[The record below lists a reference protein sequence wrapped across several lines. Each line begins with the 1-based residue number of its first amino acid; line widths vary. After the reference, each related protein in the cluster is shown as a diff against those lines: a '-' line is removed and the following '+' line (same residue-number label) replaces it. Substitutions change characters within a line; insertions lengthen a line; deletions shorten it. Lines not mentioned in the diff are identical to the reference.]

1 MTEEETLRCNNFEDS
16 YYNGLLQNLLLT
28 LQEKNRKVNLKNV
41 WGKNNE
47 KILWLK
53 LIIKK
58 NS

>member
-1 MTEEETLRCNNFEDS
+1 MTEEETLRCNNFENS

-53 LIIKK
+53 FNIKK